1 MAPLSRALIGCL
13 LCAVT
18 GVQAVTLFA
27 DNEAR
32 QELLNLRQRLA
43 TLERT
48 LERNLQEESRSR
60 RELADQLQSLSNAQ
74 TQEQARRTQIE
85 QTLEALI
92 KTTEE
97 QARVGR
103 GSLELLNQLEK
114 LRQDLARLR
123 GENEALRDF
132 VAGFQR
138 GLADLRQSQ
147 ADLRNNIGGVQ
158 AGLNEVQ
165 RAVKD
170 AGALEERLRKVEP
183 VRVSLEGRD
192 FEALPAE
199 LAAYDAAVKA
209 FSSDDHK
216 SAQALFEQFLLRYPG
231 SAYRPWVHYW
241 LGSSQQATEEFKAAQ
256 ASLRT
261 LLKDFPGHPRSA
273 DAMLAL
279 AGVQFDLKEPR
290 PVVRKTLED
299 LIKAYPGTKAAAVAR
314 DRLAKLK

>member
-60 RELADQLQSLSNAQ
+60 RELADQLQSLKNAQ

-279 AGVQFDLKEPR
+279 AGVQFDLKDPR

>member
-74 TQEQARRTQIE
+74 TQEQARRKQIE

-279 AGVQFDLKEPR
+279 AGVQFDLKESR

>member
-74 TQEQARRTQIE
+74 TQEQARRKQIE